1 MRYARIEIANS
12 VYDTDDKA
20 VVLETIF
27 GDVTVP
33 KSKIILERERKET
46 VQILVPSHVFWDQ
59 GFNPC
64 QMVKGFIEDFDR
76 ATK

>member
-1 MRYARIEIANS
+1 MRFARIEVSNS
-12 VYDTDDKA
+12 VYDADDKA

-33 KSKIILERERKET
+33 KAKIILERERKET
-46 VQILVPSHVFWDQ
+46 VQILVPSHVFWDH
-59 GFNPC
+59 GLSPC

-76 ATK
+76 AIK